1 MKRYEA
7 SGVNIMAIEINNIS
21 GALFTGSHEQREV
34 TPVNHEP
41 NQEQRETGKP
51 STGGTV
57 SLTESARQLHQ
68 LEDQINA
75 QPVVDA
81 QRIDEARQ
89 NIADGNHNINPSTIA
104 QKLALLEEQLPP
116 AA

>member
-1 MKRYEA
+1 MA
-7 SGVNIMAIEINNIS
+7 SGAKIMAIEISNLS
-21 GALFTGSHEQREV
+21 GTLFTGCNEQREV

-41 NQEQRETGKP
+41 NQKQRETGQS
-51 STGGTV
+51 STGETV

-68 LEDQINA
+68 LEEQANA
-75 QPVVDA
+75 QPVVDT

-89 NIADGNHNINPSTIA
+89 NIANGRLTINPSTIA
-104 QKLALLEEQLPP
+104 QKLSMLEAQLPP